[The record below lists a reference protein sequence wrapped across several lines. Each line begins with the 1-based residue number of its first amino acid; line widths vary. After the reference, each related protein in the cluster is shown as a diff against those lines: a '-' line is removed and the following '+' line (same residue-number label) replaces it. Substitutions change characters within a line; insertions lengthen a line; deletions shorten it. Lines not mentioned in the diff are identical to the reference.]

1 MDTLAYQ
8 PDCKNI
14 IIFDKSGKPIGYCVT
29 EKEADALC
37 EKHPEYQWDFCS
49 KKYKNIN
56 LPLLTIND

>member
-1 MDTLAYQ
+1 MDTLDYT

-14 IIFDKSGKPIGYCVT
+14 IIFDKLNKAIGYCVT
-29 EKEADALC
+29 VSEADALC
-37 EKHPEYQWDFCS
+37 NKHPEYQWDFIS